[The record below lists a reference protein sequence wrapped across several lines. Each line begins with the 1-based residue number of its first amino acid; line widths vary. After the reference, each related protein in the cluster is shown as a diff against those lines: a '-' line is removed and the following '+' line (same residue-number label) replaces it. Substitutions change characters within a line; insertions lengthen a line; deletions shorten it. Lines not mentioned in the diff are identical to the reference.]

1 MFPAQPAQEI
11 PETSLAHAESLYRY
25 AATRLDAFSLRC
37 WIIQRL
43 MLDDGLGHE
52 NAERAFENVVMGT
65 TPYGHRSDCST
76 SRDKQRG
83 YRGGR
88 HRGFSARRIA
98 AFADGSGRVRVDD
111 EANPNNRLQ
120 RSKT

>member
-25 AATRLDAFSLRC
+25 AAPRLDAFSLRC

-65 TPYGHRSDCST
+65 TPYRRRSDAPPQGT
-76 SRDKQRG
+76 SR
-83 YRGGR
+83 GGTAAAGTAGFPQEESR
-88 HRGFSARRIA
+88 HSRMAAAGFA
-98 AFADGSGRVRVDD
+98 ATMR
-111 EANPNNRLQ
+111 
-120 RSKT
+120 